1 MPTYR
6 ETRVLPYPAERL
18 FDLIADVERYPE
30 FLPWWHAARVSR
42 RDGNT
47 EYVDQ
52 VVGPAIARFRF
63 ASTTVLERPDH
74 IKTTS
79 TERPFRR
86 LEIHWTFAPAAQGG
100 CSATFAVDYE
110 LRSGTLQRVVG
121 IIFDAAVRHVVT
133 AFEQR
138 ARQRLGERAQR
149 RAPA

>member
-1 MPTYR
+1 MPSYR
-6 ETRVLPYPAERL
+6 ETRVLPYPVDRL

-30 FLPWWHAARVSR
+30 FLPWWHAARVRR

-63 ASTTVLERPDH
+63 ASTTVLKRPDR

-79 TERPFRR
+79 SERPFRH
-86 LEIHWTFAPAAQGG
+86 LEIRWSFAPAPRGG
-100 CSATFAVDYE
+100 CRATFAVDYE
-110 LRSGTLQRVVG
+110 LRSGALQKLVG
-121 IIFDAAVRHVVT
+121 VIFDAAVRRVVT

-138 ARQRLGERAQR
+138 AERMLAKR
-149 RAPA
+149 GAPGS

>member
-1 MPTYR
+1 MPIYR
-6 ETRVLPYPAERL
+6 ETRVLPYPVDRL

-52 VVGPAIARFRF
+52 VVGPAIAHFRF
-63 ASTTVLERPDH
+63 ASTTVLERPEH

-79 TERPFRR
+79 KERPFRH
-86 LEIHWTFAPAAQGG
+86 LEIHWSFASAQQDACAVTFQ
-100 CSATFAVDYE
+100 VDYE
-110 LRSGTLQRVVG
+110 LRSSALQRVISVV
-121 IIFDAAVRHVVT
+121 FDAAVRRVVT

-138 ARQRLGERAQR
+138 ARQVLGEPAQR

>member
-6 ETRVLPYPAERL
+6 ETRVLPYPVERL
-18 FDLIADVERYPE
+18 FDLIANVERYPE
-30 FLPWWHAARVSR
+30 FLPWWHAARVRR

-52 VVGPAIARFRF
+52 VVGPAIAHFRF
-63 ASTTVLERPDH
+63 ASTTVLERPDR

-86 LEIHWTFAPAAQGG
+86 LEIRWSFAPAPQGG
-100 CSATFAVDYE
+100 CRATFAVDYE
-110 LRSGTLQRVVG
+110 LRSIALQKVVG
-121 IIFDAAVRHVVT
+121 VIFDAAVRRVVS

-138 ARQRLGERAQR
+138 ARERLTEVQTTEA
-149 RAPA
+149 

>member
-1 MPTYR
+1 MPSYR
-6 ETRVLPYPAERL
+6 ETRVLPYPVDRL

-30 FLPWWHAARVSR
+30 FLPWWHAARVRR

-63 ASTTVLERPDH
+63 ASTTVLERPDR

-79 TERPFRR
+79 SERPFRH
-86 LEIHWTFAPAAQGG
+86 LEIRWSFAPAPRGG
-100 CSATFAVDYE
+100 CRASFAVDYE
-110 LRSGTLQRVVG
+110 LRSGALQKLVG
-121 IIFDAAVRHVVT
+121 VIFDAAVRRVVT

-138 ARQRLGERAQR
+138 AERMLDKR
-149 RAPA
+149 RPPRS

>member
-1 MPTYR
+1 MPRYR
-6 ETRVLPYPAERL
+6 ETRVLPYSTERL

-30 FLPWWHAARVSR
+30 FLPWWHAVRVRR

-47 EYVDQ
+47 EHVDQ

-79 TERPFRR
+79 NERPFRR
-86 LEIHWTFAPAAQGG
+86 LEIDWTFAPAPGGG
-100 CSATFAVDYE
+100 CAANFAVDYE
-110 LRSGTLQRVVG
+110 LRSGALQKLTAV
-121 IIFDAAVRHVVT
+121 IFDAAVRRVVT

-138 ARQRLGERAQR
+138 AQERLNEVQPSRA
-149 RAPA
+149 